1 MNRNRKIFCDST
13 LNLMQCYY
21 EIFLSG
27 FMGSDL
33 SYLDVLEHTSTVW
46 SMKRLEDRSSLYFSR
61 AMMLLISVCCI
72 FHWAG
77 CR

>member
-1 MNRNRKIFCDST
+1 
-13 LNLMQCYY
+13 MQCNY
-21 EIFLSG
+21 EIFFSG
-27 FMGSDL
+27 FMESDL

-46 SMKRLEDRSSLYFSR
+46 SMKLLEDRSSLYFSR
-61 AMMLLISVCCI
+61 VTMLLILVSCI